1 MDRERKHTKMLN
13 GVITRTRVELTTKD
27 NFIKESMK
35 MKALD
40 KTTLDRILKQIK
52 AKS

>member
-1 MDRERKHTKMLN
+1 MLN
-13 GVITRTRVELTTKD
+13 GVITRTRVELATKD

-35 MKALD
+35 MKTVD
-40 KTTLDRILKQIK
+40 KTTLDRILRQIK